1 MCLCAAGRLACFY
14 LLSVVGNRRRLRL
27 GSLDPAA
34 VRCRCRCLE
43 IGFFWVSSLL
53 VNRILGRTRTG
64 RRARS
69 GGRAS
74 RIGTVSQPCA
84 ALIKKRVCQC
94 ASALVIGIRPGDGA
108 MESRTHGLDEFT
120 GFFTAGRAPDACRVT
135 FAMDAT
141 THDAWSSVSTLEDG
155 YGP

>member
-1 MCLCAAGRLACFY
+1 VAS
-14 LLSVVGNRRRLRL
+14 LS
-27 GSLDPAA
+27 
-34 VRCRCRCLE
+34 
-43 IGFFWVSSLL
+43 L
-53 VNRILGRTRTG
+53 VNTILGRTRTG

-69 GGRAS
+69 GRGRAS

-135 FAMDAT
+135 FGMDAT
-141 THDAWSSVSTLEDG
+141 THDAWSLVSTLEDG